1 MAIFALVDG
10 NSFYASCQAAF
21 DPSLR
26 HRPVVVL
33 SNNDGCVVAANGR
46 AKQIDAMLKQ
56 QAKTFGK
63 GGYKAAKPNSIMYQP
78 FFKVRPYLEQFNTA
92 VFSSNY
98 ELYADMSS
106 RMHSLLG
113 QMAWRQEIYSI
124 DESFL
129 ELTGMPPQQLSQHGW
144 QIKQRIDQCLGL
156 PVAVGIAPSRTLAK
170 LANHLAK
177 KHTQYQGV
185 LELVSLSESN
195 LNHLLKH
202 VSVENVWGV
211 GRKLS
216 KKLMSQGIL
225 TAYDLKKQD
234 LRWVRKRYSITVER
248 LVRELRGQDCLGV
261 DEVDSE
267 NRQIISSR
275 SFGQAVTTLQ
285 AMEQA
290 VATYVGRAA
299 QKMRAQHKE
308 CLYVT
313 VYIRTNRFDKKSEVY
328 QPAET
333 VPLIYPSDH
342 TVLLVKLAKRALHH
356 IWQEG
361 LAYHKAGVVLS
372 GVRPKQAFQLDCLA
386 PQPCFTGNERGQQ
399 LMTTMDRLNASM
411 GNGTLHLA
419 AEGVQMAKRQSWRMR
434 REAMSNRY
442 TTHWDE
448 LLQVH

>member
-21 DPSLR
+21 DPSLQ

-33 SNNDGCVVAANGR
+33 SNNDGCVVAANAR

-56 QAKTFGK
+56 QAKNFGE
-63 GGYKAAKPNSIMYQP
+63 GGYKSAKPNSIMYQP

-113 QMAWRQEIYSI
+113 QMAWRQEVYSI

-129 ELTGMPPQQLSQHGW
+129 ELTGMPIEELSDYGM
-144 QIKQRIDQCLGL
+144 QIKRFIDQCLGL
-156 PVAVGIAPSRTLAK
+156 PVAVGMAPSRTLAK

-177 KHTQYQGV
+177 KHAQHQGV
-185 LELVSLSESN
+185 LDLASLSEAN
-195 LNHLLKH
+195 LDYLLKQ
-202 VSVENVWGV
+202 VSVEDVWGV

-216 KKLMSQGIL
+216 KKLLAQGIL
-225 TAYDLKKQD
+225 TAYDLKNQD

-261 DEVDSE
+261 EEVASE
-267 NRQIISSR
+267 HRQIISSR
-275 SFGQAVTTLQ
+275 SFGKPVTLLQ
-285 AMEQA
+285 EMEQA

-299 QKMRAQHKE
+299 EKMRAQDKE
-308 CLYVT
+308 CLFVT
-313 VYIRTNRFDKKSEVY
+313 VYIRTNRFDKKAVPY
-328 QPAET
+328 QPSET
-333 VPLIYPSDH
+333 VSLIYPSDH
-342 TVLLVKLAKRALHH
+342 SMLLVKLAKQALHR

-372 GVRPKQAFQLDCLA
+372 GVRPKQAFQLDCLT
-386 PQPCFTGNERGQQ
+386 PTPCFLKDGKGQQ
-399 LMTTMDRLNASM
+399 LMMTVDQLNGAM
-411 GNGTLHLA
+411 GKGTLHLA
-419 AEGVQMAKRQSWRMR
+419 AEGTYLEKQRSWRMR
-434 REAMSNRY
+434 REAMSKRF

-448 LLQVH
+448 LLVVH